1 MKIAPSLETNPEL
14 DGWLKFSSDG
24 ILTVFTGKVE
34 LGQKITTALALIAAE
49 ELYLDFNRVKIAAVN
64 TEYSPEEQPTVGSN
78 SIEESGEAI
87 RQASAVARNI
97 LLNMASKKLNES
109 IDRLEITDGNIRSI
123 LNNNITSYWDLIG
136 DQKFNHKIE
145 KLPILKSYK
154 DYQIIG
160 KSNFSKGFEKI
171 ISGKEEFIHDLE
183 FPNMLHARVVRPPFY
198 SARIVDLDLTKIK
211 SMSDILH
218 IEKDGSFLGVVSEK
232 EEKVVKA
239 ISILKK
245 NIKWSKMSKNNKED
259 ISELLDKNNVK
270 SYQVLDGTAVNKEPE
285 SEFLNNDEDWIESTY
300 IRPYHMH
307 ASIGPS
313 AAAALLD
320 KNRYFVW
327 SHSQGIF
334 LLRKALASVLE
345 IDEKF
350 VIVNHVPGA
359 GCYGHNG
366 ADDAALDA
374 ALLARKL
381 PGRHVLLK
389 WEREDEHKWEPY
401 GSAMLIKMKACLD
414 DEGKVKLWYHQT
426 YSDVHSSR
434 PKHKE
439 NFSNLLA
446 SWHLENPLKPLPKNA
461 WLVFHGGIH
470 RNADPIYDFAKK
482 SIIKTPVHDLPLR
495 VSALRTLGAYA
506 NVFAIESFM
515 DELASINEI
524 DPLDFR
530 LKHLRDDRAIHL
542 LKTLGKETDW
552 YNQQMKDGCG
562 RGMGFAR
569 YKNTKCY
576 AAVIVELEV
585 DDYGNINLQKAFIFA
600 DAGQIIDRNGLKSQ
614 LEGGFI
620 QSASWTLK
628 EEVKFEGEEVLS
640 SDWESY
646 PIIKFS
652 EVPDIETILIDRPNE
667 PPLGAGEATQG
678 PTAAAI
684 ANAVFNATGI
694 RLKRIPFT
702 SENLRTEASIA

>member
-145 KLPILKSYK
+145 KLPILKSFK

-401 GSAMLIKMKACLD
+401 GSAMLIKMKGCLD

-640 SDWESY
+640 IDWESY

-667 PPLGAGEATQG
+667 LPLGAGEATQG

>member
-145 KLPILKSYK
+145 KLPILKSFK

-381 PGRHVLLK
+381 PGRHILLK

-439 NFSNLLA
+439 SFSNLLA

-640 SDWESY
+640 IDWESY

>member
-145 KLPILKSYK
+145 KLPILKSFK
-154 DYQIIG
+154 DYQVIG

-401 GSAMLIKMKACLD
+401 GSAMLIKMKGCLD

-640 SDWESY
+640 IDWESY

-667 PPLGAGEATQG
+667 LPLGAGEATQG

>member
-145 KLPILKSYK
+145 KLPILKSFK

-401 GSAMLIKMKACLD
+401 GSAMLIKMKGCLD

-640 SDWESY
+640 IDWESY

>member
-145 KLPILKSYK
+145 KLPILKSFK

-381 PGRHVLLK
+381 PGRHILLK

-401 GSAMLIKMKACLD
+401 GSAMLIKMKGCLD

>member
-145 KLPILKSYK
+145 KLPILKSFK
-154 DYQIIG
+154 DYQVIG

-389 WEREDEHKWEPY
+389 WER
-401 GSAMLIKMKACLD
+401 
-414 DEGKVKLWYHQT
+414 
-426 YSDVHSSR
+426 
-434 PKHKE
+434 
-439 NFSNLLA
+439 
-446 SWHLENPLKPLPKNA
+446 
-461 WLVFHGGIH
+461 
-470 RNADPIYDFAKK
+470 
-482 SIIKTPVHDLPLR
+482 
-495 VSALRTLGAYA
+495 
-506 NVFAIESFM
+506 
-515 DELASINEI
+515 
-524 DPLDFR
+524 
-530 LKHLRDDRAIHL
+530 
-542 LKTLGKETDW
+542 
-552 YNQQMKDGCG
+552 
-562 RGMGFAR
+562 
-569 YKNTKCY
+569 
-576 AAVIVELEV
+576 
-585 DDYGNINLQKAFIFA
+585 
-600 DAGQIIDRNGLKSQ
+600 
-614 LEGGFI
+614 
-620 QSASWTLK
+620 
-628 EEVKFEGEEVLS
+628 
-640 SDWESY
+640 
-646 PIIKFS
+646 
-652 EVPDIETILIDRPNE
+652 
-667 PPLGAGEATQG
+667 
-678 PTAAAI
+678 
-684 ANAVFNATGI
+684 
-694 RLKRIPFT
+694 
-702 SENLRTEASIA
+702 

>member
-145 KLPILKSYK
+145 KLPILKSFK

-381 PGRHVLLK
+381 PGRHILLK

-401 GSAMLIKMKACLD
+401 GSAMLIKMKGCLD

-640 SDWESY
+640 IDWESY

-667 PPLGAGEATQG
+667 LPLGAGEATQG

>member
-145 KLPILKSYK
+145 KLPILKSFK

-245 NIKWSKMSKNNKED
+245 NIKWSKMSKNNQED

-401 GSAMLIKMKACLD
+401 GSAMLIKMKGCLD

-640 SDWESY
+640 IDWESY

-667 PPLGAGEATQG
+667 LPLGAGEATQG

>member
-1 MKIAPSLETNPEL
+1 
-14 DGWLKFSSDG
+14 
-24 ILTVFTGKVE
+24 
-34 LGQKITTALALIAAE
+34 
-49 ELYLDFNRVKIAAVN
+49 
-64 TEYSPEEQPTVGSN
+64 
-78 SIEESGEAI
+78 
-87 RQASAVARNI
+87 
-97 LLNMASKKLNES
+97 
-109 IDRLEITDGNIRSI
+109 
-123 LNNNITSYWDLIG
+123 
-136 DQKFNHKIE
+136 
-145 KLPILKSYK
+145 
-154 DYQIIG
+154 
-160 KSNFSKGFEKI
+160 
-171 ISGKEEFIHDLE
+171 
-183 FPNMLHARVVRPPFY
+183 
-198 SARIVDLDLTKIK
+198 
-211 SMSDILH
+211 
-218 IEKDGSFLGVVSEK
+218 
-232 EEKVVKA
+232 
-239 ISILKK
+239 
-245 NIKWSKMSKNNKED
+245 
-259 ISELLDKNNVK
+259 
-270 SYQVLDGTAVNKEPE
+270 
-285 SEFLNNDEDWIESTY
+285 
-300 IRPYHMH
+300 
-307 ASIGPS
+307 
-313 AAAALLD
+313 
-320 KNRYFVW
+320 
-327 SHSQGIF
+327 
-334 LLRKALASVLE
+334 
-345 IDEKF
+345 
-350 VIVNHVPGA
+350 
-359 GCYGHNG
+359 
-366 ADDAALDA
+366 
-374 ALLARKL
+374 
-381 PGRHVLLK
+381 
-389 WEREDEHKWEPY
+389 
-401 GSAMLIKMKACLD
+401 MLIKMKGCLD

-640 SDWESY
+640 IDWESY

-667 PPLGAGEATQG
+667 LPLGAGEATQG

>member
-381 PGRHVLLK
+381 PGRHILLK

-401 GSAMLIKMKACLD
+401 GSAMLIKMKGCLD

-562 RGMGFAR
+562 RGVGFAR

>member
-145 KLPILKSYK
+145 KLPILKSFK
-154 DYQIIG
+154 EYQIIG

-640 SDWESY
+640 IDWESY

-667 PPLGAGEATQG
+667 LPLGAGEATQG

>member
-145 KLPILKSYK
+145 KLPILKSFK

-245 NIKWSKMSKNNKED
+245 NIKWSKMSKNNQED

-381 PGRHVLLK
+381 PGRHILLK

-401 GSAMLIKMKACLD
+401 GSAMLIKMKGCLD

-552 YNQQMKDGCG
+552 YNQQMEDGCG

-640 SDWESY
+640 IDWESY

-667 PPLGAGEATQG
+667 LPLGAGEATQG